1 MKRGKLTVKQLELQK
16 LGTEVKSVKAKV
28 DEEEVP
34 LNYKVQEDKITVT
47 IASEVD
53 IRKEFE
59 VRISY

>member
-34 LNYKVQEDKITVT
+34 LNYEVQEDKITVT

>member
-1 MKRGKLTVKQLELQK
+1 LTVKQLELQK

-34 LNYKVQEDKITVT
+34 LNYEVQEDKITVT

>member
-34 LNYKVQEDKITVT
+34 LNYEVQEDKITVT

-53 IRKEFE
+53 IRKGI
-59 VRISY
+59 RS